1 MKFRI
6 YRSRFAFGVP
16 AVVAAGFLIGC
27 GAQPV
32 EESAV
37 FKDQEKVVRRVDE
50 DVKALSRQI
59 EDITLS
65 MAALKQDMREVR
77 NAPQEVQFDTSGLT
91 QRIDAIEA
99 AVKELPTRM
108 TSLEKSMNTRISE
121 AKDIAKAT
129 ATRVVESASAA
140 APEAASSAPKGTIVR
155 TSSPAAPAPAPA
167 SAARKGFYYSVQP
180 GDTAE
185 KIAGEHKISVA
196 RLLESNRIPS
206 GGMLIAGRQIYVP
219 AK

>member
-1 MKFRI
+1 MNFTRT
-6 YRSRFAFGVP
+6 RSTLAAAVP
-16 AVVAAGFLIGC
+16 AVIAAVLFVGC
-27 GAQPV
+27 SAQPI
-32 EESAV
+32 EENAV

-77 NAPQEVQFDTSGLT
+77 NSPQEVQFDTSGLN

-108 TSLEKSMNTRISE
+108 TALEKSMSTRISE
-121 AKDIAKAT
+121 AKEIAKA
-129 ATRVVESASAA
+129 AAPARVADTASAPSA
-140 APEAASSAPKGTIVR
+140 APAAGTITR
-155 TSSPAAPAPAPA
+155 TSNPAPATTASAAPAP
-167 SAARKGFYYSVQP
+167 AARKGFYYSVQP

-206 GGMLIAGRQIYVP
+206 GGTLIAGRQIYVP